1 MKAVQKLL
9 ICDYLFR
16 SKNFDKRREINKLY
30 EEVKRYNGE
39 AVIFSSMHPSGEKLK
54 NITGI
59 AAILRHDVL
68 AEEHEDE
75 GEELER
81 EEKEGEKEE
90 LFDNFDLKK
99 LSVDEEDEED

>member
-9 ICDYLFR
+9 ICDFLFR

-30 EEVKRYNGE
+30 EEVKKYNGE
-39 AVIFSSMHPSGEKLK
+39 AVIFSTLHPSGEKLK

-68 AEEHEDE
+68 PEENEEGDDE
-75 GEELER
+75 FEENI
-81 EEKEGEKEE
+81 EKK
-90 LFDNFDLKK
+90 
-99 LSVDEEDEED
+99 